1 MGICLITLAN
11 TGLQGTPCQVRLYI
25 QMRIL
30 PFTYFIEKGPQ
41 ERGGVLASENTGKR
55 ETKDYGKE
63 KQQRQGDPC
72 PLQ

>member
-1 MGICLITLAN
+1 MPHRGWQIRGRRELPAKM
-11 TGLQGTPCQVRLYI
+11 RLYI

-41 ERGGVLASENTGKR
+41 ERWDVLAPENTGKR
-55 ETKDYGKE
+55 EAKDYGKE
-63 KQQRQGDPC
+63 KQQGQGDPC